1 MNSHVPIAYLR
12 QLPNF
17 AVLFHLQKLSPVF
30 VLEYL
35 KEIEEIISFKP
46 VCNSFQQELCIILY
60 YLILSSY

>member
-35 KEIEEIISFKP
+35 KEI
-46 VCNSFQQELCIILY
+46 
-60 YLILSSY
+60 

>member
-30 VLEYL
+30 FPGVFKRDLRNY
-35 KEIEEIISFKP
+35 II
-46 VCNSFQQELCIILY
+46 
-60 YLILSSY
+60 